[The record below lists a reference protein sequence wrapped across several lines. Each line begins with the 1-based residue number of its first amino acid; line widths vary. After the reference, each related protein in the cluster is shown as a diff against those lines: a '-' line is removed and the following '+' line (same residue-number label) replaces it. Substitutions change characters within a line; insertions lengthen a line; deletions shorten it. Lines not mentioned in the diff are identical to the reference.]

1 MGAAKVLSQD
11 SRSPCPC
18 LNLEPGHV
26 PKTTQGSR
34 GGASLEQPSPEAQPC
49 TSLLLCTPMQFL
61 KEEKNLQRGWTRQT
75 VHQPERS
82 QLTATAISSGYV

>member
-11 SRSPCPC
+11 SRSPLSLPESSH
-18 LNLEPGHV
+18 L

-34 GGASLEQPSPEAQPC
+34 GGASLEQPSPEAQPG